1 MEPADPN
8 DFGAHPSRIDLD
20 ARTDEYGVRRAS
32 VTLTPTQRDQDL
44 WTAMDTAMMDVAAV
58 FANGNPVGGPPGHAG
73 LGTTHHEAG
82 TLRMDPDPTRGV
94 MFSDGRLPY
103 TENLYAA
110 GPALFPSIGSP
121 NPMLTGI
128 ALSRRTGDL
137 IMAPAPFAGDPGF
150 EVLFDGTSL
159 GDWAMS
165 TISNQPGHNDPGD
178 FRVRRG
184 VLEGRTGTDLGLL
197 WLTRPTPER

>member
-1 MEPADPN
+1 M
-8 DFGAHPSRIDLD
+8 
-20 ARTDEYGVRRAS
+20 
-32 VTLTPTQRDQDL
+32 PTTTERNRD
-44 WTAMDTAMMDVAAV
+44 
-58 FANGNPVGGPPGHAG
+58 G

-82 TLRMDPDPTRGV
+82 TLWMGTDPTL
-94 MFSDGRLPY
+94 SATDSSGRFHH

-137 IMAPAPFAGDPGF
+137 IMTPPAFAADAGF
-150 EVLFDGTSL
+150 ETLFDGTSL
-159 GDWAMS
+159 SDWMMS
-165 TISNQPGHNDPGD
+165 TISNQPGRDDPGS
-178 FRVRRG
+178 FQARRG

-197 WLTRPTPER
+197 WLTRRAPSRYVPRLQWMMTAACSFATLGGGR